1 MLKHC
6 VDTMFGNKGEGLL
19 QACISSFYSIA
30 CAIFAQRQQIS
41 QLLRSVKSINDCGRV
56 AMVRRSRCMGGHLT
70 DLMTVRSGTGK
81 DLKKNM

>member
-1 MLKHC
+1 MSEQTILRSAPSKKRWCRRTHKTKKKQNLKKLCRALH
-6 VDTMFGNKGEGLL
+6 
-19 QACISSFYSIA
+19 IA
-30 CAIFAQRQQIS
+30 ATQ
-41 QLLRSVKSINDCGRV
+41 RSVKSINDCGRV